1 MCIYCD
7 TALEVV
13 AGKWGNGVERKK
25 RLEKAGFD
33 FKIVQHIVNLFLV
46 PGLCQGFCFLKNE
59 PKDYNFPKNINKRN
73 NNK

>member
-1 MCIYCD
+1 M
-7 TALEVV
+7 
-13 AGKWGNGVERKK
+13 GKWSRKKK